1 MSGYAERAT
10 TRRRQ
15 AGFTLIEV
23 MVAIMLMAIVSL
35 MAWRGLDSIARASAH
50 LEDSTE
56 QGAALL
62 RALNQ
67 LERDIALH
75 SAIREETG
83 LPSGD
88 EPIRAGDS
96 LPPGLAL
103 KRLSEIPLRLDIV
116 RASTEPG
123 APLQRVRWWRQ
134 GKVLYRAASP
144 SGDHAVAAA
153 GGAGGCAGRRESVRD
168 PCLGAGKG
176 LDAPAGTQQSPR
188 QRTGDQ
194 PGAGHPQ
201 WRGALSTGG
210 GPAMKR
216 WLSRAAPPR
225 PAGG

>member
-75 SAIREETG
+75 SAIREE
-83 LPSGD
+83 S
-88 EPIRAGDS
+88 
-96 LPPGLAL
+96 
-103 KRLSEIPLRLDIV
+103 
-116 RASTEPG
+116 
-123 APLQRVRWWRQ
+123 
-134 GKVLYRAASP
+134 
-144 SGDHAVAAA
+144 
-153 GGAGGCAGRRESVRD
+153 
-168 PCLGAGKG
+168 
-176 LDAPAGTQQSPR
+176 
-188 QRTGDQ
+188 
-194 PGAGHPQ
+194 
-201 WRGALSTGG
+201 
-210 GPAMKR
+210 
-216 WLSRAAPPR
+216 
-225 PAGG
+225 